1 MGGKSRT
8 SGWKSSN
15 IARASQRAIRRDET
29 QNMQMT
35 RVKLEMTREKLAP
48 CRWKYGRLLHLF
60 EIAAP
65 VQQRKIFNLRW
76 ALGCL
81 TVVKDVLADGKKCM
95 RLG

>member
-29 QNMQMT
+29 QNMKM
-35 RVKLEMTREKLAP
+35 KREKLAP
-48 CRWKYGRLLHLF
+48 YRWKYGRLLHLF

-65 VQQRKIFNLRW
+65 VQQRKNLQFKMGTRLFNS
-76 ALGCL
+76 G
-81 TVVKDVLADGKKCM
+81 
-95 RLG
+95 